1 IHEGATLE
9 ASLLHHSDFRKRYGA
24 NVLAIRRGDL
34 VRRVNLTQ
42 VPLRA
47 GDVLLL
53 QSSTET
59 VPELE
64 RSADFASID
73 RVGEKELRNIYRLQE
88 RIFVVRVPRESTLA
102 GDTLSRSRFADAF
115 DFRLLAL
122 FREGELTIMPEVD
135 LPLRGGD
142 LLLIQG
148 REEDLD
154 VLRGLQEL
162 EIERDSTPAYNVLE
176 S

>member
-1 IHEGATLE
+1 
-9 ASLLHHSDFRKRYGA
+9 
-24 NVLAIRRGDL
+24 
-34 VRRVNLTQ
+34 
-42 VPLRA
+42 
-47 GDVLLL
+47 
-53 QSSTET
+53 STET

-64 RSADFASID
+64 RSADFASLNK
-73 RVGEKELRNIYRLQE
+73 VGEQELSETYRLQE

-102 GDTLSRSRFADAF
+102 GETLSRSRFADAF

-122 FREGELTIMPEVD
+122 FREGELTIMPEAE
-135 LPLRGGD
+135 LPLKGGD

-162 EIERDSTPAYNVLE
+162 EVERDSQP
-176 S
+176 